1 MAGTPSRLEDCDH
14 QDMAITHYCGCFRVF
29 YARYE
34 SCREQQETLKVHRN
48 WLQKKLKRVVKA
60 LSEILVWPKKS
71 FSLRRLRT
79 CISEA
84 KEMKRKMQ
92 FQYDPKSYALNFDDG
107 SIEEDDGVFLDFSAR
122 YACPLGIN
130 KLYLEWEH
138 SEA

>member
-1 MAGTPSRLEDCDH
+1 MAGTPSRLEEII
-14 QDMAITHYCGCFRVF
+14 ASLNCFRVL
-29 YARYE
+29 YAPQGPHRYE
-34 SCREQQETLKVHRN
+34 SRGEEQETLEIRRK
-48 WLQKKLKRVVKA
+48 WLRKKLERAMKV